1 MRLRTLTDDEL
12 ITHLAQRN
20 DLTETE
26 HELYDRVVRLNTA
39 LKELEAQTGET
50 VRENQHLR
58 AVVGA
63 PQEGAL

>member
-39 LKELEAQTGET
+39 LKELEAQTDET
-50 VRENQHLR
+50 MRENQRLR
-58 AVVGA
+58 DAIGA
-63 PQEGAL
+63 PQGGAL